1 MPLSLLAIPMD
12 RFHHG
17 PIQSPTTML
26 EHLPTT
32 AHDDAPSPP
41 RPAADRYR
49 RAILRSLIYYGIF
62 RFPLRIEELYRF
74 SEIQWPDLEALE
86 TEVRS
91 LLDQGLIT
99 RNGPWV
105 HLGDPTLVEER
116 VEAEARAKRVMPR
129 ALRRSRLI
137 ARFPFVRGVALSGTI
152 SKGVF
157 ARGDDV
163 DFFVITAPGRLWIC
177 RVFLMAFKKVFLL
190 NSRRTFCINYL
201 VTEDHLEVPDHN
213 LFTATE
219 IAWLMPTVNAALFD
233 RFFKTNRWVGAFLPN
248 WTAEFPV
255 KTQQW
260 LPNAPARAVEY
271 SLSGPRG
278 DTLDD
283 RCHNLVEQHNRKRYG
298 HIEGAEFDLA
308 LRTAKNVSKHHP
320 QSLQARILERFDQ
333 RILEFGRQH
342 GVVLEER

>member
-1 MPLSLLAIPMD
+1 
-12 RFHHG
+12 
-17 PIQSPTTML
+17 ML
-26 EHLPTT
+26 EHLPTA

-41 RPAADRYR
+41 QPAADRYR

-74 SEIQWPDLEALE
+74 SEVPWPDLETLE
-86 TEVRS
+86 TEAFS
-91 LLDQGLIT
+91 LVHQGLIT
-99 RNGPWV
+99 RDGPWV

-152 SKGVF
+152 SKGVSS
-157 ARGDDV
+157 RGDDV
-163 DFFVITAPGRLWIC
+163 DFFVITSPGRLWIC
-177 RVFLMAFKKVFLL
+177 RVLLMGFKKVFLL

-201 VTEDHLEVPDHN
+201 VTEDNLEVPDHN

-219 IAWLMPTVNAALFD
+219 IAWLMPTVNPSLFD
-233 RFFKTNRWVGAFLPN
+233 RFAEANRWADEFLPQ
-248 WTAEFPV
+248 W
-255 KTQQW
+255 KTDHSSKAGPMRVW
-260 LPNAPARAVEY
+260 GPARAIEY
-271 SLSGPRG
+271 FLSGARG
-278 DTLDD
+278 DSLDD
-283 RCHNLVEQHNRKRYG
+283 DCHGLVERHNRKRYS

-320 QSLQARILERFDQ
+320 KSLQARILEQFDQ
-333 RILEFGRQH
+333 RILEFGQQH
-342 GVVLEER
+342 GVVLK